1 LFNLKAKIYRKKGC
15 KLVIKA
21 VLMKVL
27 VFFNGV
33 ARKIEPLI
41 KGAIRFI
48 VEFLKVFI

>member
-1 LFNLKAKIYRKKGC
+1 MYKKKGY
-15 KLVIKA
+15 KLVIKT

-27 VFFNGV
+27 VFFSGV

-41 KGAIRFI
+41 NGAIRLI